1 MPDGIHG
8 ALGQEADVLSV
19 EYDEA
24 LVFSLSGVVDAA
36 SLPALSSQLREQMT
50 PARSALVVNLTGV
63 TFLDSS
69 AIGVLF
75 DLAARLGHRRQ
86 RYAIVAPSDR
96 PIRSVLML
104 AGIDEVATLAVSVP
118 DALAEIEEPE

>member
-1 MPDGIHG
+1 M
-8 ALGQEADVLSV
+8 
-19 EYDEA
+19 
-24 LVFSLSGVVDAA
+24 
-36 SLPALSSQLREQMT
+36 
-50 PARSALVVNLTGV
+50 

-104 AGIDEVATLAVSVP
+104 AGINEVAMLAESITE
-118 DALAEIEEPE
+118 ALAEIEEPE

>member
-1 MPDGIHG
+1 MADPLDPGG
-8 ALGQEADVLSV
+8 RDADVLAV

-24 LVFSLSGVVDAA
+24 LVFSLSGVVDAT
-36 SLPALSSQLREQMT
+36 SLPAVTSQLREQMT
-50 PARSALVVNLTGV
+50 PARPALIVNLTGV

-96 PIRSVLML
+96 PIRSVLVL
-104 AGIDEVATLAVSVP
+104 AGMHEVAALCESVT
-118 DALAEIEEPE
+118 DALAEIELQE